1 MFEVVAFYL
10 FAFLTIAMFSITVM
24 TKNALYALSS
34 LAAGMIFISAFF
46 FLLGAE
52 FLGAVQIVVYTGA
65 VMALYAFGMMF
76 FDSIKEI
83 KESPK
88 NPRLT
93 FMLTGIISLIVVFIF
108 IAPIIGANVTAHYPV
123 GMAAELYGTIDG
135 NTQDIG
141 VVLFTKYLVPFEV
154 AAVMLLVAMIGGI
167 ILSGKKMDVSV
178 TKTSEE
184 DLDKQKMGQ
193 SAQIEL
199 EKDHK

>member
-1 MFEVVAFYL
+1 MFEVIAFYL
-10 FAFLTIAMFSITVM
+10 FAFLTIAMFTITVT
-24 TKNALYALSS
+24 TKNALYALSA

-65 VMALYAFGMMF
+65 VMALYSFGMMF

-83 KESPK
+83 KESPT

-93 FMLTGIISLIVVFIF
+93 FILTGMIALIIVFIF
-108 IAPIIGANVTAHYPV
+108 IAPIIGANVTAQYPV

-135 NTQDIG
+135 NTQDVG

-167 ILSGKKMDVSV
+167 ILAGKKMDVSI
-178 TKTSEE
+178 TELSEKE
-184 DLDKQKMGQ
+184 VDDLLNQKDE
-193 SAQIEL
+193 SAK
-199 EKDHK
+199 KDIQ